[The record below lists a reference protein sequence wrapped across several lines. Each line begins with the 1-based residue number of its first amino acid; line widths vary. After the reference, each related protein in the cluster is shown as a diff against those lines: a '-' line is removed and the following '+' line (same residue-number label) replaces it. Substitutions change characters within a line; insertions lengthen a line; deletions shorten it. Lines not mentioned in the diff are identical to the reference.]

1 MIRKKITLFLH
12 LEENLL
18 YFLKKST
25 YIFSGS
31 DSYNTFNC
39 SFLLLLVLCNICH
52 HTFVTILLYKY
63 LRMIEKLWLWY
74 VPSNWY
80 GEHSVLYIDLQTT
93 NSFKKRINITIN
105 NNRMCFSLIF
115 SFLTLP
121 AILFVLK
128 KIISYKRSWYYIF
141 NYCMADLL

>member
-93 NSFKKRINITIN
+93 NSFKKESILPSTTTA
-105 NNRMCFSLIF
+105 CVLVW
-115 SFLTLP
+115 FLVFLHLP

-128 KIISYKRSWYYIF
+128 KIISYKKSWYYIF